1 MTSLA
6 EMGYHHMTDD
16 PTMNTRLQTGLR
28 KNAVGVLDI
37 VFFVLSAQAPL
48 TGIVGVS
55 AIAIALGNGAGF
67 PPTYV
72 VVGLVMLVFSVGF
85 TTMTRYVPSHGG
97 FSSLVEAGLGY
108 RAGVVS
114 AWLALLTYS
123 GIQAAMYGLV
133 SVTASGMLESF
144 FGIQV
149 PWWAIFL
156 VTLLLIL
163 LLGARNVKM
172 GANVLIVLVALEVLI
187 LVAFAVGVFV
197 GDHAAEGIDISASF
211 SPDAFLSGAPGIAIM
226 FAIAS
231 MFGFESTTLYSS
243 EAKDAK
249 RTVPRATYISVAFIS
264 LLLTLLIWTV
274 VIYYGP
280 SRVMDAALEAIQG
293 DPSVFVTAPLSA
305 VLGPW
310 AAPVASV
317 LLVTSLVAAL
327 LAFHNIINR
336 YLHSMARRGIL
347 PRGLATT
354 NRFQAP
360 GMAARTQTV
369 LAFLTVTP
377 FALLGLHPM
386 TTLFGWLSGLGVA
399 ALVALYVVTSLAIF
413 TFFRRSRVDLRPLNT
428 IVMPLL
434 SALLMSGFLL
444 LIVLNFD
451 VLAAADLATSVIIL
465 GIVPLVA
472 LLGWALASWTGNSH
486 TGQFPA
492 LGAEIPEVDGPV
504 EEAEPRTRV

>member
-1 MTSLA
+1 MA
-6 EMGYHHMTDD
+6 ND
-16 PTMNTRLQTGLR
+16 PIEAQAVPTELR
-28 KNAVGVLDI
+28 KNAVGVMDI

-85 TTMTRYVPSHGG
+85 TAMTRYVPSHGG
-97 FSSLVEAGLGY
+97 FSSLVEAGAGY

-114 AWLALLTYS
+114 AWLAMLTYS
-123 GIQAAMYGLV
+123 GIQAAMYGLM
-133 SVTASGMLESF
+133 SVTTSGMLAMF
-144 FGIQV
+144 FGVEV
-149 PWWAIFL
+149 PWWVIFL
-156 VTLLLIL
+156 MTLALIL
-163 LLGARNVKM
+163 LLGVRNVKM

-187 LVAFAVGVFV
+187 LVAFGVGVLA
-197 GDHAAEGIDISASF
+197 GGHAAEGVGFAASF
-211 SPDAFLSGAPGIAIM
+211 SPSAFMAGAPGIAIM

-231 MFGFESTTLYSS
+231 MFGFESTTLYAA

-264 LLLTLLIWTV
+264 LLLTFLIWTV
-274 VIYYGP
+274 VLYYGP
-280 SRVMDAALEAIQG
+280 SKVMDAAVHSLQG
-293 DPSVFVTAPLSA
+293 DPAEFVIVPLSV

-317 LLVTSLVAAL
+317 LLVTSLIAAL

-347 PRGLATT
+347 PRGLAKT
-354 NRFQAP
+354 NRYQAP
-360 GMAARTQTV
+360 ATAAYTQTV

-399 ALVALYVVTSLAIF
+399 ALVALYVITSLAIF
-413 TFFRRSRVDLRPLNT
+413 AYFRRTKADRRVWNT
-428 IVMPLL
+428 VIMPLF
-434 SALLMSGFLL
+434 SALLMTGFLV
-444 LIVLNFD
+444 LIVVNFE
-451 VLAAADLATSVIIL
+451 VLAAADVATSIIIL

-472 LLGWALASWTGNSH
+472 LLGWALASWTAGTAVRP
-486 TGQFPA
+486 TGSVMDTT
-492 LGAEIPEVDGPV
+492 AEESDAAGESRGSSPTAPQAAGSV
-504 EEAEPRTRV
+504 

>member
-1 MTSLA
+1 MTNDS
-6 EMGYHHMTDD
+6 T
-16 PTMNTRLQTGLR
+16 TTRAPQTGLK
-28 KNAVGVLDI
+28 KNAVGVFDI

-133 SVTASGMLESF
+133 SVTTSGMLQEF
-144 FGIQV
+144 FGIGV
-149 PWWAIFL
+149 PWWAIFA
-156 VTLLLIL
+156 VTLVVILIL
-163 LLGARNVKM
+163 GERNVKM

-197 GDHAAEGIDISASF
+197 GDHAAEGIDVAASF
-211 SPDAFLSGAPGIAIM
+211 SPQAFMTGAPGIAIM

-231 MFGFESTTLYSS
+231 MFGFESTTLYAA

-264 LLLTLLIWTV
+264 LLLTFLIWTV
-274 VIYYGP
+274 VVYYGP
-280 SRVMDAALEAIQG
+280 SQVMGAAVEAIQG
-293 DPSVFVTAPLSA
+293 DPAGFVTAPLSA

-317 LLVTSLVAAL
+317 LLVTSLIAAL

-347 PRGLATT
+347 PRGLART

-360 GMAARTQTV
+360 GTAARVQTV

-399 ALVALYVVTSLAIF
+399 ALVTLYVVTSLAIF
-413 TFFRRSRVDLRPLNT
+413 AFFRRTRADRRPWNT
-428 IVMPLL
+428 VVMPLL
-434 SALLMSGFLL
+434 SAVLMAGFLA
-444 LIVLNFD
+444 LIVVNFD
-451 VLAAADLATSVIIL
+451 VLADADVATSVIIL
-465 GIVPLVA
+465 GIVPIVA
-472 LLGWALASWTGNSH
+472 LVGWALAGWTAGTSER
-486 TGQFPA
+486 A
-492 LGAEIPEVDGPV
+492 LALE
-504 EEAEPRTRV
+504 EEAVAEAERQPEHQRG